1 MTTPSSPDGQTQQAP
16 ASDPPNAGA
25 QQQGGGEEWRNKDEV
40 KRIIAKR
47 DEAATVAKTEKA
59 RADALAAELAEIKA
73 KQMQAS
79 GDLSGLLDGEK
90 KARVEAEAK
99 AQAAAEQLEQ
109 RSRQDRRR
117 EVVDTILDGAHPQR
131 KEELRLMLAGLHES
145 GDVDLYAEDAKA
157 EGRKA
162 LDKLRKRLPSYFTPS
177 GSVVGATQ
185 SGPGRD
191 YSNVDWMQLTP
202 EEQRNIPQEEFRRHF
217 AGRGTR
223 QSGGSA
229 LFGNHPSTRK

>member
-1 MTTPSSPDGQTQQAP
+1 MTTPSSPDGQTPQQAP

-25 QQQGGGEEWRNKDEV
+25 QQQGGEEWRNKDEV

-73 KQMQAS
+73 KQMQAD
-79 GDLSGLLDGEK
+79 GNLSGLLDGEK
-90 KARVEAEAK
+90 KARAEIEAK
-99 AQAAAEQLEQ
+99 AKELSDQLEQ

-177 GSVVGATQ
+177 GTATGATQ

-191 YSNVDWMQLTP
+191 FSNVDWMQLTP
-202 EEQRNIPQEEFRRHF
+202 EEQRNVSPEDFRKHF

-223 QSGGSA
+223 TRGSSA
-229 LFGNHPSTRK
+229 LFGQPPTRK